1 MVLDIVGKEVAEG
14 LNEPDSIEALQQQN
28 DEEFDIFDAPPTKKP
43 IRKRRI
49 SVSIFIKNLY
59 FFQEPISQIEQA
71 KIRAL
76 DAQAR
81 ASNSQA
87 NLFNAQARL
96 TTLQADALEKRL
108 REDQEPTSNQI
119 DLYEKFMF

>member
-59 FFQEPISQIEQA
+59 FSRNQFHKLNKPKFVHLMLKLAPPILKPIFLML
-71 KIRAL
+71 KL
-76 DAQAR
+76 D
-81 ASNSQA
+81 
-87 NLFNAQARL
+87 
-96 TTLQADALEKRL
+96 
-108 REDQEPTSNQI
+108 
-119 DLYEKFMF
+119 